1 QSAPT
6 RAVLAGVSMLYS
18 GTAAVVVSGT
28 ALLGDNDGFLLGH
41 GLATVSW
48 MAVSVALLLAGLR
61 RYRGRSWVTR
71 TGFVLAAMAVAKLF
85 LFDLATLDGVARIGA
100 FIVTG
105 LLLLGGGTLY
115 AREYATRSEEPT
127 AERPVT

>member
-1 QSAPT
+1 T
-6 RAVLAGVSMLYS
+6 RHASPPEWVL
-18 GTAAVVVSGT
+18 SGT
-28 ALLGDNDGFLLGH
+28 ALLGNNDGFLLGH

-61 RYRGRSWVTR
+61 RYRGRSWFTR

-115 AREYATRSEEPT
+115 AREYATRSEELT